1 MSFAHFKLLPAV
13 FISLIFIAETGC
25 RNKTHITAVNPGT
38 VEMNSS
44 VEQRDSVINSI
55 LAPYKTGMDSIMNV
69 VIGTTTAAMPKE
81 REKSETL
88 LGNFVADVVLNSGNE
103 AYTKSGATPAHV
115 CILNNGGLR
124 SSLPQG
130 NITRGNIFELMPFEN
145 EIVVVTITG
154 QKMLELLKYV
164 AASGGVPVSGMKMG
178 IQADRTPG
186 ATLIQGVAFDT
197 SKTYKIITSD
207 YLANG
212 GDKMSFLKDPVKLET
227 TGLKIRDAIIEHFVA
242 LTRENKS
249 VTPSLDGRIYYET
262 K

>member
-1 MSFAHFKLLPAV
+1 MSSKYFKLLPAV

-25 RNKTHITAVNPGT
+25 HHKTHITAVNPGT

-44 VEQRDSVINSI
+44 VEQRDSVINSV
-55 LAPYKTGMDSIMNV
+55 LTPYKEGMDSIMNV
-69 VIGTTTAAMPKE
+69 VIGSTTAAMPKE

-88 LGNFVADVVLNSGNE
+88 LGNFVADVVLFGGNE
-103 AYTKSGATPAHV
+103 AYTKTGATPAHV

-164 AASGGVPVSGMKMG
+164 AASGGVPVAGMKMG
-178 IQADRTPG
+178 IQPDRTPG
-186 ATLIQGVAFDT
+186 ATLIQGETFDT

-212 GDKMSFLKDPVKLET
+212 GDKMSFLKDPIKLET
-227 TGLKIRDAIIEHFVA
+227 TGLKIRDAIIDHFVA
-242 LTRENKS
+242 LSRENKS